1 MARRAHGAAN
11 AAAGT
16 VRAAPGSLRVYTL
29 DLGCIFTCAYTSTLP
44 LFLGARA
51 RSHDRQQLVVE
62 LVYAGRGWHAGFNRA
77 ASTEVEQATIVP
89 RIRSGI
95 AARRGRPARRDL
107 RGPTD
112 EHEPVA

>member
-1 MARRAHGAAN
+1 MWLQPTVELQGADATPQCPSMYEQLHTAHTCRHRARRRRERVGR
-11 AAAGT
+11 GWFI
-16 VRAAPGSLRVYTL
+16 SL
-29 DLGCIFTCAYTSTLP
+29 
-44 LFLGARA
+44 
-51 RSHDRQQLVVE
+51 E
-62 LVYAGRGWHAGFNRA
+62 YAGRGWHAGFNRA